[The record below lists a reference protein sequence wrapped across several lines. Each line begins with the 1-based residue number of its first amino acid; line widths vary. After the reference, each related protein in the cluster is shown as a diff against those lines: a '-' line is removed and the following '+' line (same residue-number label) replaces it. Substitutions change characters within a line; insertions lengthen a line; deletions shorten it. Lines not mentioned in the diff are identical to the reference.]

1 MACTEFFW
9 IGTLRKDSW
18 LGVAPFFV
26 LQQVHAQIGNRR
38 RSLLLMV
45 VGVRLVRCSYISCNV
60 SGCFCHYR
68 VADVCYISSHTATLT
83 CTCSHRI
90 IWQHC

>member
-18 LGVAPFFV
+18 LGVVPFFV

-38 RSLLLMV
+38 RSLLLMD
-45 VGVRLVRCSYISCNV
+45 VGVEHFGVPFGAL
-60 SGCFCHYR
+60 FLH
-68 VADVCYISSHTATLT
+68 
-83 CTCSHRI
+83 
-90 IWQHC
+90 